1 MATHERGWQPKW
13 VFSRKS
19 TGQSNAIPI
28 LNKLLYSKFS
38 WKRKK
43 NENFDEGKKKK
54 NTLIF
59 DVLKLKETL
68 SVW

>member
-54 NTLIF
+54 KTP
-59 DVLKLKETL
+59 
-68 SVW
+68 